1 MELTLFSVKHVKMK
15 GFVLGATLLMAAQS
29 VLLGGASSSFSIV
42 SPDRP
47 RTWLVGGN
55 DKLDQRLRWSERQ
68 NTLFLDVTYSL
79 LFFTDGLHP
88 TQYQTYTVRFP
99 EVRLNTAD
107 QSLYIEDGHGH
118 RVILGYLRYG
128 LFGQEVVLSPNIT
141 LSANRKAGFLDAR
154 LVFNGAGI

>member
-1 MELTLFSVKHVKMK
+1 
-15 GFVLGATLLMAAQS
+15 
-29 VLLGGASSSFSIV
+29 
-42 SPDRP
+42 
-47 RTWLVGGN
+47 
-55 DKLDQRLRWSERQ
+55 
-68 NTLFLDVTYSL
+68 
-79 LFFTDGLHP
+79 
-88 TQYQTYTVRFP
+88 
-99 EVRLNTAD
+99 LNTAD

>member
-1 MELTLFSVKHVKMK
+1 LELTVFSVKHVKMK

-29 VLLGGASSSFSIV
+29 VLLGGTSSSFSMV

-99 EVRLNTAD
+99 EVRLNPAD
-107 QSLYIEDGHGH
+107 QSLYVDDGHGH
-118 RVILGYLRYG
+118 RVILGYRRCG
-128 LFGQEVVLSPNIT
+128 LFGQQVVLSPNIT
-141 LSANRKAGFLDAR
+141 LGADRKAGFLEAR
-154 LVFNGAGI
+154 LVFGGTGG